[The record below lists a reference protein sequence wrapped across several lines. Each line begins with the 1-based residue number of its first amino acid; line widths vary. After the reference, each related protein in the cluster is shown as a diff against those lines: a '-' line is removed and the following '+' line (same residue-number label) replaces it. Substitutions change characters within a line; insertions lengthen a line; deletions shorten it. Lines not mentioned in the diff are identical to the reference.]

1 MQVVQPAYEGFSTS
15 VRGFY
20 NLRAKVGV
28 FSLKEM
34 KIDKGE

>member
-20 NLRAKVGV
+20 NLRTEVGV

-34 KIDKGE
+34 KTDKGE